1 MWVIKSLAL
10 SLCLTILLEFLFAFL
25 WRIDKRYFRL
35 VAAVNL
41 LTNPIVVGCHI
52 LTRLYFPFA
61 LTYVTIVLELLAI
74 VTEGII
80 YKMRSDMKLPM
91 LFAVCANVFSYS
103 VGVILGYFI
112 SYSQVFK
119 FTSS

>member
-1 MWVIKSLAL
+1 MWVIKSLVF
-10 SLCLTILLEFLFAFL
+10 SLGLTILLEFLFAFL
-25 WRIDKRYFRL
+25 WRIDKRHFRL
-35 VAAVNL
+35 VAAVNI

-52 LTRLYFPFA
+52 LTGIYFPFA
-61 LTYVTIVLELLAI
+61 LTYATVVLELLAT

-80 YKMRSDMKLPM
+80 YKRRSDMSLPM

-112 SYSQVFK
+112 SRS
-119 FTSS
+119 